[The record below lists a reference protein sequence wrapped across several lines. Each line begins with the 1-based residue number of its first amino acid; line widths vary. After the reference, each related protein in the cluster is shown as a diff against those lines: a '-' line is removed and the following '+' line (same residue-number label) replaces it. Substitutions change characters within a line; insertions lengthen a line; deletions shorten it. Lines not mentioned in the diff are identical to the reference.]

1 MIEIHPSQITNHDPF
16 GVQVN
21 ISFLRGPLGWL
32 TEQEKPRIPSK
43 FAKRA
48 AWYNEF
54 IFNVSNVEF
63 PAPRLPSP
71 SSHPSPSTMRTLLTV
86 HDHCWVTTPRN
97 ATTKAHDQTFCFLV
111 VEFILRLGL
120 TYWLSG
126 WKKGKALFLVL
137 SEQVTAISSCILSS
151 TLSWKTSSSWSKNF
165 NDHISWKVILI
176 IFNVQIIL
184 KLRRTSQNISKNT
197 KN

>member
-21 ISFLRGPLGWL
+21 ICFLRGPLGWL

-63 PAPRLPSP
+63 PAPPLPLFPPLSQYYEDP
-71 SSHPSPSTMRTLLTV
+71 VNSSRSLLG
-86 HDHCWVTTPRN
+86 HN
-97 ATTKAHDQTFCFLV
+97 AP
-111 VEFILRLGL
+111 
-120 TYWLSG
+120 
-126 WKKGKALFLVL
+126 
-137 SEQVTAISSCILSS
+137 
-151 TLSWKTSSSWSKNF
+151 
-165 NDHISWKVILI
+165 
-176 IFNVQIIL
+176 
-184 KLRRTSQNISKNT
+184 
-197 KN
+197 